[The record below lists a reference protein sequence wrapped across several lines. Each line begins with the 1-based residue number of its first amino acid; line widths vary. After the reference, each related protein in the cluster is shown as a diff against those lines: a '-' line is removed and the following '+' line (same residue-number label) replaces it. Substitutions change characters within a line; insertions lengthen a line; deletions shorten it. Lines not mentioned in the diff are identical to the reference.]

1 MSESQPPEYNPDAN
15 PQGVAAPEQQ
25 APEPWSPPGYQAP
38 VPPQYQPSGVVQS
51 PQYGGAPAMTE
62 LTAAE
67 RFWYLL
73 GNIAFGAMYLAK
85 VPAKK
90 AFSDFGLV
98 EMTGGE
104 KTWYTILCLMFGAGY
119 FAKIPTAKALS
130 EMDQFR
136 SSGRGL
142 TSAEKFW
149 YVLGN
154 IAFGAMYLMKVPAKK
169 AFSDFGLVQLT
180 EGENTWYIV
189 LCIMYGRGYFNKIPV
204 AKAITETDQL
214 RPGGYGQIPAAGFG
228 G

>member
-73 GNIAFGAMYLAK
+73 GNIAFGAMYL
-85 VPAKK
+85 
-90 AFSDFGLV
+90 
-98 EMTGGE
+98 
-104 KTWYTILCLMFGAGY
+104 
-119 FAKIPTAKALS
+119 
-130 EMDQFR
+130 
-136 SSGRGL
+136 
-142 TSAEKFW
+142 
-149 YVLGN
+149 
-154 IAFGAMYLMKVPAKK
+154 MKVPAKK

-189 LCIMYGRGYFNKIPV
+189 LCIMYGRGYFDKIPV